1 MANELILIVEDNAQ
15 NLKLARDLLQ
25 VHGYRTIEAETGED
39 GVALAT
45 ERAPDLVVMD
55 IHLPGISGIEA
66 LAKLRARAGD
76 ARDPGDRVH
85 RVGDAAGPER
95 HHRGRL
101 RRVREQA
108 DQPRGLPR
116 GDRGGAGEEGGRVTA
131 ARILVVDDTPAN
143 VKLLVDL
150 LSVNGFDVIPA
161 GSGTEGLERA
171 ATDAPDLVLLDVMM
185 PDLDGFTVCERLK
198 ANDATRD
205 VPVIFLT
212 ALHETLEKVRAF
224 STGGV
229 DYLTKPF
236 EPRELLARVGTH
248 LALRRAQREV
258 EEQNARLREEI
269 EAHQRSRA
277 VIHCLEDEIRTGHD
291 FREIVG
297 RSPSLARLLDQL
309 ALVASTES
317 TVLVLGETGTG
328 KELVARAIHDRSPR
342 RERPFV
348 AVNCA
353 ALPRELVESELF
365 GHEKGAFTGATQQ
378 RRGRFE
384 LADGGTL
391 FLDEIG
397 ELPLEAQAK
406 LLRVLQE
413 REFERVGGTRTL
425 RVDVRL
431 VAATNRDLASRA
443 AAGEFRADLFY
454 RLNVVPVTVPP
465 LRERREDI
473 PLLVSHFLGE
483 GRAQAG
489 QVVRGRRARVPRARD
504 ELRLAGQRARAR
516 ERRRARRD
524 PCTRAGA
531 RGDRALWRTGRRPRR
546 AGETDAPRPRRS
558 PPARSRT
565 WSAPT
570 SSACS
575 SRRAG

>member
-1 MANELILIVEDNAQ
+1 
-15 NLKLARDLLQ
+15 
-25 VHGYRTIEAETGED
+25 
-39 GVALAT
+39 
-45 ERAPDLVVMD
+45 
-55 IHLPGISGIEA
+55 
-66 LAKLRARAGD
+66 
-76 ARDPGDRVH
+76 
-85 RVGDAAGPER
+85 
-95 HHRGRL
+95 
-101 RRVREQA
+101 
-108 DQPRGLPR
+108 
-116 GDRGGAGEEGGRVTA
+116 VTA

-150 LSVNGFDVIPA
+150 LSVNGFDVTAA

-171 ATDAPDLVLLDVMM
+171 GAEVPDLVLLDVMM

-198 ANDATRD
+198 ANETTRD

-224 STGGV
+224 SAGGV

-248 LALRRAQREV
+248 LALRRAHREL
-258 EEQNARLREEI
+258 EEQNAKLREEI

-342 RERPFV
+342 RERPLV
-348 AVNCA
+348 KVNCA

-391 FLDEIG
+391 FLDEVG
-397 ELPLEAQAK
+397 ELPHEAQAK

-413 REFERVGGTRTL
+413 QEFERVGGTRTL
-425 RVDVRL
+425 RADVRL
-431 VAATNRDLASRA
+431 IAATNRDLGVRA
-443 AAGEFRADLFY
+443 AAGEFRPDLFY
-454 RLNVVPVTVPP
+454 RLNVFPVTVPA

-473 PLLVSHFLGE
+473 PLLIGHFLAKAARKLGKSFEGVAPTFLARATSYDWPGNVRELENVVERAAILARGPVLEATEHFGAPAASAAPASPDAPSPAPVVGTLEEVERVHIQRVLEQVHWVIEGE
-483 GRAQAG
+483 QGAALALG
-489 QVVRGRRARVPRARD
+489 LNPSTLRGRMRKLGIRK
-504 ELRLAGQRARAR
+504 
-516 ERRRARRD
+516 
-524 PCTRAGA
+524 TR
-531 RGDRALWRTGRRPRR
+531 
-546 AGETDAPRPRRS
+546 
-558 PPARSRT
+558 
-565 WSAPT
+565 
-570 SSACS
+570 
-575 SRRAG
+575 